1 MITDNLCTA
10 CGACASVC
18 PLKCIEIKRD
28 CNGFYNPEIDEDRCV
43 KCNRCSKVC
52 PANQRAKGKN
62 WLDGEYYACWA
73 KEKTQRFEGS
83 SGGLFGLLAAETIKR
98 NGIVFGAAFT
108 KDFEAVYQT
117 STEHVSLSALKKSKY
132 IESYT
137 GTIFAEVKQK
147 LDEGKDVLY
156 CGTACQIDGLIN
168 YLGKSYENLLICD
181 FLCQGVV
188 SSGLYK
194 RYIENLEKKY
204 GEISFL
210 SFRSKQYGWKA
221 YCIYATF
228 KSGKH
233 YLKTKFQ
240 DPYLRMYFEHIGIR
254 DACFE
259 CQRLKNSNADITLGD
274 YWNASTNKKI
284 KDTNEGISLVGIHTE
299 KGKKAFEEIK
309 SECEVFLLENKDCSY
324 AFTRTIKRPVNREE
338 ELTKLSQIDNLF
350 DSPVPLKVRIKG
362 FLYWLRAAMQRM
374 SLK

>member
-73 KEKTQRFEGS
+73 KEKIQRFEGS
-83 SGGLFGLLAAETIKR
+83 SGGLFGLLAVETIKR

-132 IESYT
+132 VESYT
-137 GTIFAEVKQK
+137 GTIFTEVKRK

-168 YLGKSYENLLICD
+168 YLGKEYENLLTCD
-181 FLCQGVV
+181 FLCHGV
-188 SSGLYK
+188 SASGVYK
-194 RYIENLEKKY
+194 KYIENMKKKY
-204 GEISFL
+204 GEVSSI
-210 SFRSKQYGWKA
+210 SFRSKKYGWKA
-221 YCIYATF
+221 YCVYAAF
-228 KSGKH
+228 RSGKQ
-233 YLKTKFQ
+233 YLKTRFQ
-240 DPYLRMYFEHIGIR
+240 DPYLRFFFENIAIR
-254 DACFE
+254 DACFS
-259 CQRLKNSNADITLGD
+259 CQRLQNSNADITLGD
-274 YWNASTNKKI
+274 YWNVSANKKI
-284 KDTNEGISLVGIHTE
+284 VDTNEGISLVGIHTE
-299 KGKKAFEEIK
+299 KGKQAFEKI
-309 SECEVFLLENKDCSY
+309 ENKCEIFPLESKYYSY
-324 AFTRTIKRPVNREE
+324 AYTRITKPPVNKEE
-338 ELTKLSQIDNLF
+338 ELIKLNQTENLF
-350 DSPVPLKVRIKG
+350 DLPVPLKVRIKG

-374 SLK
+374 ALK